1 MSSLRSF
8 SRQSRLLTKHDYGR
22 VFDANT
28 VRASS
33 RHALFL
39 ALPNQQQ
46 CSRLGL
52 VVAKKHVRT
61 AVQRNR
67 VKRLVREF
75 FRHQDPRTPMDI
87 VFLARADIGTLS
99 NHDIQLQLA
108 SLWRKLQTKQPRG

>member
-1 MSSLRSF
+1 MSSLRCF
-8 SRQSRLLTKHDYGR
+8 SRQSKLLTKHDYGR

-28 VRASS
+28 IRASN
-33 RHALFL
+33 RYALFL

-67 VKRLVREF
+67 VKRVVREF
-75 FRHQDPRTPMDI
+75 FRNQDSWPPIDV
-87 VFLARADIGTLS
+87 VFLARANIGTLT
-99 NHDIQLQLA
+99 NHDIQRQLV
-108 SLWRKLQTKQPRG
+108 SLWQRLQTKQRAG